1 MEPKK
6 DEIKES
12 KGDDSVSREMIEQ
25 SPEQSTTQQLPPE
38 IPRRTKMRSLS
49 VVVGLIVAV
58 GIAGTAYWY
67 VNTNHEPIT
76 RRQTVQDDGN
86 LTPTSTED
94 AISRVA
100 DKVSP
105 SVVSIVTSVN
115 TQSIFGAA
123 EQQAAGTGIILSK
136 DGYILTNH
144 HVIDSATTVQVIT
157 SDGKTYEN
165 VKVIGSDP
173 LNDVA
178 YLKIDGVNNLTPASM
193 GDSST
198 VRVGQQVVA
207 IGNALGQYQNTVSSG
222 IISGKGRP
230 VTAGS
235 GDGSSS
241 ESLTDLLQ
249 TDAAINPGN
258 SGGPLLNYSGQ
269 VVGIDTAIA
278 SDAQGIGFAIPI
290 NATKGTTKMVLAGRG
305 VQRAYLGVRYVEIT
319 AAVAKQY
326 NLSAKSG
333 AYVVGDGANTAIVAG
348 SPADKAGLKEKDI
361 ITKVNGESVGV
372 AGSVST
378 LAGEYAP
385 DDTITVTY
393 LRDGTEHNTKVTLG
407 TYQTN

>member
-38 IPRRTKMRSLS
+38 ISRRTKMRSLF